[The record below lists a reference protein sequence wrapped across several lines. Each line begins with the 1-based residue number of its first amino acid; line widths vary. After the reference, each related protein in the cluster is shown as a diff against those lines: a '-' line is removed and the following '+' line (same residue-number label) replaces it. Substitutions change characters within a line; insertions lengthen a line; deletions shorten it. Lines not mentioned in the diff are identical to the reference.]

1 LLNKEFYE
9 TNKAK
14 GVFILAIEADS
25 FLSRNRTRFV
35 SVINIGSL
43 ALPLDVRG
51 KMPYQIL
58 FLKEVIMILTEI
70 EKMSTIERLQAM
82 EKLWDSLC
90 NEEEIESPEWHKD
103 ILQERKKK
111 IEKGGAEY
119 VSLEDLKG
127 NRKG

>member
-1 LLNKEFYE
+1 
-9 TNKAK
+9 
-14 GVFILAIEADS
+14 
-25 FLSRNRTRFV
+25 
-35 SVINIGSL
+35 
-43 ALPLDVRG
+43 
-51 KMPYQIL
+51 
-58 FLKEVIMILTEI
+58 MILTEI
-70 EKMSTIERLQAM
+70 EKMSIVERLQAM

-127 NRKG
+127 SRH